1 VRPALLALTA
11 LSACAAPLPSRPV
24 NRPAVEPL
32 EEFVGAIH
40 VHTGL
45 SHDSP
50 GSTEE
55 VVRGAAAAGLDF
67 VIFTEHA
74 RREVRPGPIAGARD
88 GVLFVPGL
96 ELSKD
101 GGSLLA
107 LGVHEPLDP
116 KAGSTPEL
124 ARQIRAGGGLAAV
137 GHLAQGGPA
146 RTLPDPDA
154 IGLYNL
160 HDDARDRSAWLVLP
174 ALLWSHVF
182 PDRRLRL
189 LPLLDAPREN
199 LREWDRRLARGS
211 APVFAEC
218 DAHAKLRFGP
228 FFLDPYEDVFRFVR
242 NHVLLPRLTERTL
255 LDGLRAGRLF
265 IAFDFLG
272 DAAGFRFAAA
282 LPGGGAVPMG
292 GAAPL
297 VRGTRLAVRSPH
309 PARLRVLRD
318 GKRWAQVLGR
328 SLDAE
333 VGEPGVYRVEA
344 AVRVAGGWR
353 PWVYT
358 NAIRLE
364 PREGPP

>member
-1 VRPALLALTA
+1 MRAALFALAA
-11 LSACAAPLPSRPV
+11 LSACAAPLPSRPADRLSV
-24 NRPAVEPL
+24 APL

-40 VHTGL
+40 VHTDL

-50 GSTEE
+50 GTTEE
-55 VVRGAAAAGLDF
+55 VVRGAVAAGLDF

-74 RREVRPGPIAGARD
+74 RRGVRPGPIAGVRE

-107 LGVHEPLDP
+107 LGVHDALDP
-116 KAGSTPEL
+116 KAGTTPEL
-124 ARQIRAGGGLAAV
+124 AAQIRAGGGIAAV
-137 GHLAQGGPA
+137 GHLAEGGPA

-160 HDDARDRSAWLVLP
+160 HDDTRDRSAFLMVP

-189 LPLLDAPREN
+189 LPLLDAPEEN
-199 LREWDRRLARGS
+199 LREWDRRLARGP
-211 APVFAEC
+211 APMFAEN

-242 NHVLLPRLTERTL
+242 NHVLLPGLTERTL

-265 IAFDFLG
+265 LAFDFLG
-272 DAAGFRFAAA
+272 DATGFRFEAV
-282 LPGGGAVPMG
+282 LPSGGTVGLG
-292 GAAPL
+292 GAARFAPGARL
-297 VRGTRLAVRSPH
+297 VVRSPH
-309 PARLRVLRD
+309 AARLRVLRN
-318 GKRWAQVLGR
+318 GERWAQVTGR
-328 SLDAE
+328 SMDAG

-344 AVRVAGGWR
+344 ALKVGGAWR

-364 PREGPP
+364 PREAPP